1 MNREELISLFD
12 KYSEEVTLCAF
23 DDVKNKYSKRSD
35 LHAFILLDKIMPS
48 THDIICSARHQE
60 IFLECKI
67 EKLAKVITEEQIKEL
82 VACGV
87 SYDYSRDCL
96 YMFT

>member
-1 MNREELISLFD
+1 MKISELISLFD

-23 DDVKNKYSKRSD
+23 DGVKNKYSNRAD
-35 LHAFILLDKIMPS
+35 LHAFILLDKLMPS
-48 THDIICSARHQE
+48 KHDIICSARHQE
-60 IFLECKI
+60 IFLECEI
-67 EKLAKVITEEQIKEL
+67 EELSKVITEEQIKEL

-87 SYDYSRDCL
+87 SYDSSRCCL